1 MRILITGGDT
11 PLGRTL
17 SEELGNRD
25 IFTAD
30 STTLAVT
37 DERSVA
43 RAFQERQPEI
53 VLHCAM
59 LTDPEICESDPARAW
74 AVNVHGSSNI
84 AAACRTTGAKLIA
97 FSTGRVFDGAR
108 ELPYSEFD
116 RPTGGISVCGQS
128 AWSGECAMRLNCSEH
143 LIVRTAWLYGPGGP
157 SYVHTLMRMAQEGT
171 SEVRAASDQ
180 KGCPTS
186 TYAVAAVIRKLLRS
200 PRLMGTLHLS
210 CGGEASRYDF
220 ARAVFELAGLGQK
233 VVPCLSGEIPGS
245 AVEPRSL
252 KLENRMLGMFGLPPM
267 PDWRTALA
275 DFMRR
280 EFSPAAGGSV
290 R

>member
-1 MRILITGGDT
+1 
-11 PLGRTL
+11 
-17 SEELGNRD
+17 
-25 IFTAD
+25 
-30 STTLAVT
+30 
-37 DERSVA
+37 
-43 RAFQERQPEI
+43 
-53 VLHCAM
+53 
-59 LTDPEICESDPARAW
+59 
-74 AVNVHGSSNI
+74 
-84 AAACRTTGAKLIA
+84 
-97 FSTGRVFDGAR
+97 
-108 ELPYSEFD
+108 
-116 RPTGGISVCGQS
+116 
-128 AWSGECAMRLNCSEH
+128 MRLNCSEH

-157 SYVHTLMRMAQEGT
+157 SYVHTLMRMAQEGA

-180 KGCPTS
+180 KGCPTR
-186 TYAVAAVIRKLLRS
+186 TYAVAAVISNLLRS

-245 AVEPRSL
+245 AVEPHSL

-280 EFSPAAGGSV
+280 EFSPGAGGSV